1 VSDALGG
8 VQTRAS
14 RRRNGERHAA
24 SVPRHARADEPG
36 RTHTCMTGLTVK
48 EAADIVAVLCA
59 RRRRVRRGRTNRP
72 AKSRDVFIRAT
83 ERIHVGYCKE
93 SRNFVA

>member
-1 VSDALGG
+1 MSEALGG

-14 RRRNGERHAA
+14 RRGNGARHAA

-59 RRRRVRRGRTNRP
+59 RRCRVRRGRTNRP
-72 AKSRDVFIRAT
+72 AKAETCSSARQS
-83 ERIHVGYCKE
+83 GYM
-93 SRNFVA
+93 